1 MSKRNV
7 SAGATMPS
15 AAPRLDPA
23 ILPQVY
29 TLRVKGTPRTGAAG
43 RNAGGLFQDRGLG
56 HSAGAF
62 SSPVVI
68 FH

>member
-7 SAGATMPS
+7 SAGAAMPS

-23 ILPQVY
+23 TLPQVY

-43 RNAGGLFQDRGLG
+43 RNAGGLSRIAAWGTPPGL
-56 HSAGAF
+56 F
-62 SSPVVI
+62 LRLW
-68 FH
+68 